1 MRYLGE
7 LRVRLRGDE
16 KLAQLYIMQAR
27 TFLGFLQT
35 RDLQLGGNDQAWQTL
50 RLPNGV
56 IISAVATSFGDV
68 PIVEIFAPNP
78 EEPEF
83 PGPVQ
88 PLLLFRWEPEGILL
102 TPRTAEAPDGWGLP
116 RRDYDTGEKVPGL
129 GTVGGP
135 LPQILLNRYPNNKY
149 FDNPRFLEGDLTD
162 DVTFASLAPEDY
174 IPPLTRDTYDT
185 EVEEGG
191 FTHEYLR
198 LTPNYVSYSE
208 PDEEAEEGTYIFDT
222 TTPEAGAYL
231 ADELLKPQ
239 RDISEIQTEEWH
251 THRPEELLYELEV
264 YEEIY
269 KASNELRTDAEEERV
284 FRPLRGE
291 KDPAKVGGSILTAL
305 DNEVFAHSYFGWRP
319 GYRTAV
325 GRFHGSMGVTPYGFF
340 NNNTGENILA
350 EGSTR
355 PANVNTPAEV
365 GQWVVEQWE
374 GSPRHFDNIVNPL
387 WTANESFPWH
397 PWSPRGTRGGFM
409 HVSGL
414 VEGSYSL
421 VWVPNLSSYGY
432 ELDEENPAVTGPT
445 WVQAFSARES
455 WLPVYSYT
463 YETGGRIS
471 GTFGSTCPFN
481 REPYGNQRRA
491 GVGSVVYEIPE
502 GNEFPAFSS
511 FSEDIDDVDPFHTVL
526 GCAPYEKNEQR
537 WVRMVYWR
545 SSEAI
550 TPNDPPPSDLP
561 DRYGELVVVSFPE
574 GLGDSPLLPWR
585 EDEEPEEWE
594 EEFTRT
600 FSVVDGWVPEPEGTV
615 QFNSDGTKFLLEM
628 ERCVDGSFITEG
640 IPRNARIVGGLSGN
654 PTTLVEITDTT
665 EIPKA
670 AVERVVFEYE
680 SATLTELDTANP
692 LPEVQVDTGFLSGDN
707 AKFYYNRSVSGEYK
721 IWYHYDAEDDLAWYT
736 LIVDEDQTQG
746 GPQSIADVYSF
757 DPSAPLLRPD
767 HQMRNYRRRKLR
779 FPSGKEVVYLQQ
791 YTIVNFAVDFDPED
805 APTGYTNYFPGD
817 GENFYAVFHYLDL
830 KNEVLIY
837 SKHGTVTYNNY
848 DNTDPAGDVF
858 KDILEATRPP
868 NEPGGIPNMSWTRG
882 DSVYLLDAFSGAER
896 VQDEFVSY
904 ANVDDSPEPRYQYM
918 SLFGS
923 AGKNRELLSGFDIYP
938 MAVTPYAFLSL
949 VGTGNFVYAYNVQ
962 MMFAGLG
969 FSDVSDASFFD
980 ESESFE
986 NEVRNGF
993 FSYEPV
999 DNYNVS
1005 VSTRKPIGGENS
1017 VDIFRFDAAGEE
1029 YYEQRISGFYH
1040 NIAPLFSGDA
1050 EARAKLVRY
1059 EDRWVARLEIRHIN
1073 RNGILPPAENT
1084 QPRPFE
1090 NYLNQDF
1097 NVTAPADGNG
1107 DSADYKRSCL
1117 GIYPV
1122 NWLAYNDNGTA
1133 VHLLSNFDL
1142 DVAAE
1147 TSDVI
1152 DIAPFG
1158 RL

>member
-1 MRYLGE
+1 LT
-7 LRVRLRGDE
+7 GD
-16 KLAQLYIMQAR
+16 KL
-27 TFLGFLQT
+27 
-35 RDLQLGGNDQAWQTL
+35 
-50 RLPNGV
+50 
-56 IISAVATSFGDV
+56 
-68 PIVEIFAPNP
+68 
-78 EEPEF
+78 
-83 PGPVQ
+83 
-88 PLLLFRWEPEGILL
+88 
-102 TPRTAEAPDGWGLP
+102 
-116 RRDYDTGEKVPGL
+116 PGL

-135 LPQILLNRYPNNKY
+135 FPQALLNRYPNNKY
-149 FDNPRFLEGDLTD
+149 LDNPRYIAGDFSE
-162 DVTFASLAPEDY
+162 DVPFESLAPDDY
-174 IPPLTRDTYDT
+174 IPPLTRDTYAT
-185 EVEEGG
+185 EIIEGNFG
-191 FTHEYLR
+191 HQYVR
-198 LTPNYVSYSE
+198 LTPNYVSFSE
-208 PDEEAEEGTYIFDT
+208 PAELEDEGPYIFDT
-222 TTPEAGAYL
+222 SLPAAGAYL
-231 ADELLKPQ
+231 GGNLVKPQ
-239 RDISEIQTEEWH
+239 EEVSEVQTAGWH
-251 THRPEELLYELEV
+251 THRAEEILYEQEV
-264 YEEIY
+264 YEEIFL
-269 KASNELRTDAEEERV
+269 ASNALRVSLSEDRV

-291 KDPAKVGGSILTAL
+291 KDPATVGASTLTAL
-305 DNEVFAHSYFGWRP
+305 DNDVFAHSYFGWRP
-319 GYRTAV
+319 GYRTAI
-325 GRFHGSMGVTPYGFF
+325 GRFHASLGVTPYGFF
-340 NNNTGENILA
+340 NNNIGENILA
-350 EGSTR
+350 EGGDR
-355 PANVNTPAEV
+355 PGTANTPATL

-374 GSPRHFDNIVNPL
+374 ASPRHYDNIVSAL
-387 WTANESFPWH
+387 WTANESYPWH
-397 PWSPRGTRGGFM
+397 PWAPLGTRGGIM
-409 HVSGL
+409 HVA
-414 VEGSYSL
+414 VVNEGSYSL
-421 VWVPNLSSYGY
+421 VWEPNLSSFGY
-432 ELDEENPAVTGPT
+432 ALDEVDPRAAGPT
-445 WVQAFSARES
+445 WVQTFSTRES

-502 GNEFPAFSS
+502 GNEFPAFVS
-511 FSEDIDDVDPFHTVL
+511 FGESIDDIDPFHMVL
-526 GCAPYEKNEQR
+526 GCAPFEKEDRR
-537 WVRMVYWR
+537 WVRVVYWR

-550 TPNDPPPSDLP
+550 TPNDPPASALP
-561 DRYGELVVVSFPE
+561 NRYGELVVVTFPE

-594 EEFTRT
+594 EEFTQT

-670 AVERVVFEYE
+670 AAERVVFEYE
-680 SATLTELDTANP
+680 SATLTELDTDNP

-721 IWYHYDAEDDLAWYT
+721 IWYHYDDEDNLAWCT

-746 GPQSIADVYSF
+746 GSQSIADVYSF

-791 YTIVNFAVDFDPED
+791 YTIANFAVDFDPED

-882 DSVYLLDAFSGAER
+882 DSVYLLDAFKGAER

-1017 VDIFRFDAAGEE
+1017 VSIFRFDAAGEE
-1029 YYEQRISGFYH
+1029 YHGQRISGFYH

-1107 DSADYKRSCL
+1107 DSDDYKQSCI